1 MPLTEPACR
10 LSSKPVSNLRYGV
23 YTNKSYRISQTCVIY
38 ATHCLV
44 YTLIT
49 CPIYFA
55 FTSSQIVLV
64 RQSADTCMLSLKD
77 WKAAQ
82 CRWAPDGFL
91 PCIKQSW
98 CVLFFFFYTAAMQ
111 ILAAM
116 LFLISLSFALKR
128 WYDSICRCARPATVW
143 HCMYTGNKILFQS
156 WLPCV
161 K

>member
-55 FTSSQIVLV
+55 FTSGQIVLV

-98 CVLFFFFYTAAMQ
+98 CVLFFFFLHCCDANSGCHAVFNFVKLCIKEMVWQ
-111 ILAAM
+111 HL
-116 LFLISLSFALKR
+116 SLCETCNCLTLHVHR
-128 WYDSICRCARPATVW
+128 
-143 HCMYTGNKILFQS
+143 
-156 WLPCV
+156 
-161 K
+161 